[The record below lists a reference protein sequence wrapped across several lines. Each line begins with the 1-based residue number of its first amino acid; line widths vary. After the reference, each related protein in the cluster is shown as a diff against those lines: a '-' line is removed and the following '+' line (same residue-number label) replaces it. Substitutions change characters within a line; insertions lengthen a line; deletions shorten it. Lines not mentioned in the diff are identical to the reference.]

1 MDAQASVEERKEVAE
16 EERQEEAGNAV
27 TLSSTADNAVAA
39 APADEDEVA
48 RQCGAMSRT
57 LERLCSDPHYS
68 EAHRRKLFLVFLSRK
83 PLAWAE
89 HGFSNIDEVN
99 AALQI
104 AEADFEKEGG
114 DKAYQNR
121 KNRLKS
127 SSPPRAKGKGKQDH
141 RGEG

>member
-1 MDAQASVEERKEVAE
+1 MDAQASVEERKEVVE
-16 EERQEEAGNAV
+16 EERQEEAANAV
-27 TLSSTADNAVAA
+27 TLSSTVAA

-48 RQCGAMSRT
+48 RECGAMSRT
-57 LERLCSDPHYS
+57 LERLCRDPHYS
-68 EAHRRKLFLVFLSRK
+68 EAHRRKLFLGFLSRK

-99 AALQI
+99 AALQL
-104 AEADFEKEGG
+104 AKDDCGKEGG